1 MSSANRDSFISSVP
15 TYMSFISFPCMIAVS
30 RIFSTVFNRSGE
42 SGHSCLVPM
51 FKEGSKFF
59 SVECDDS

>member
-1 MSSANRDSFISSVP
+1 
-15 TYMSFISFPCMIAVS
+15 MIAVS

-59 SVECDDS
+59 SVECDVGPCQFNFKVIQKLCFILPASLY